1 MPALPGLSETQTDEL
16 EEGGDDEQGGNIG
29 QGGESG
35 DPTNQDPLFEGARP
49 STYQL
54 SGPDVPGFG
63 PDSVGCFYDTN
74 DQTYC
79 VLPRPEVRNCSNSR
93 LYVDSCSGFAY
104 NQSTGAMA
112 SGVTVTDYV
121 NYIRNPEDSGIDVGN
136 PKDILFYLDS
146 NDCRIEFSDHGVLNE
161 QDTSAM
167 GFDAGC
173 YEAGGH

>member
-1 MPALPGLSETQTDEL
+1 
-16 EEGGDDEQGGNIG
+16 
-29 QGGESG
+29 
-35 DPTNQDPLFEGARP
+35 
-49 STYQL
+49 
-54 SGPDVPGFG
+54 
-63 PDSVGCFYDTN
+63 
-74 DQTYC
+74 
-79 VLPRPEVRNCSNSR
+79 
-93 LYVDSCSGFAY
+93 LYVGDSCTGFAY